1 MTRSR
6 GARVGARARYARSVH
21 RLRALLVLSLPLGVI
36 LACGPRERPADEPI
50 APTGTAPTATATATA
65 PPTTA
70 TATSP
75 TTTTTTTP
83 TTIAGFPIP
92 GFKVAGLP
100 ASPRAAI
107 VGKWDVVGVDGKPIA
122 TQPGMATDPLDPA
135 TYAAGSNVTFTN
147 DTVTLARGPATI
159 LSRPYK
165 VLGEQPPL
173 RVTIDAGN
181 GASDVTFNVDGSVF
195 WSLPATPPHVLTL
208 TRSN

>member
-1 MTRSR
+1 
-6 GARVGARARYARSVH
+6 VI
-21 RLRALLVLSLPLGVI
+21 SLPFGLL
-36 LACGPRERPADEPI
+36 LACGPRERGADQPV
-50 APTGTAPTATATATA
+50 APVATAATPTATGTATAPTATA
-65 PPTTA
+65 
-70 TATSP
+70 P
-75 TTTTTTTP
+75 TTTNPTTTTP

-107 VGKWDVVGVDGKPIA
+107 IGRWDVVGVDGKAIA

-135 TYAAGSNVTFTN
+135 TYAAGSNVTFTS

-208 TRSN
+208 TRAN

>member
-1 MTRSR
+1 MI
-6 GARVGARARYARSVH
+6 
-21 RLRALLVLSLPLGVI
+21 SLPLGVL

-50 APTGTAPTATATATA
+50 APTPTATAPTATAT
-65 PPTTA
+65 PTTA
-70 TATSP
+70 TTPTSNP
-75 TTTTTTTP
+75 TTTTP

-107 VGKWDVVGVDGKPIA
+107 VGRWDVVGVDGKAIA

-165 VLGEQPPL
+165 VIGEQPPL

>member
-1 MTRSR
+1 MI
-6 GARVGARARYARSVH
+6 
-21 RLRALLVLSLPLGVI
+21 SLPFAVL
-36 LACGPRERPADEPI
+36 LACGPREGATSDPVAPTATAAT
-50 APTGTAPTATATATA
+50 APTGTAPTATTA
-65 PPTTA
+65 
-70 TATSP
+70 ATSAP
-75 TTTTTTTP
+75 TVTNPTSSPTMTP
-83 TTIAGFPIP
+83 TSIAGFPIP

-122 TQPGMATDPLDPA
+122 SQPGMATDPLDPA
-135 TYAAGSNVTFTN
+135 TYAAGSNVTFTS

-165 VLGEQPPL
+165 VVGEQPPL

-181 GASDVTFNVDGSVF
+181 GPSDVTFNVDGSVF

-208 TRSN
+208 SRSN

>member
-1 MTRSR
+1 
-6 GARVGARARYARSVH
+6 
-21 RLRALLVLSLPLGVI
+21 VLSLPLGV
-36 LACGPRERPADEPI
+36 LFACGPRERPADEPI
-50 APTGTAPTATATATA
+50 APTASATAPTAPAATATATA
-65 PPTTA
+65 PTA
-70 TATSP
+70 T
-75 TTTTTTTP
+75 TTNPTTTP

-92 GFKVAGLP
+92 GFKIAGLP

-107 VGKWDVVGVDGKPIA
+107 VGRWDVVGVDGKAIA

-165 VLGEQPPL
+165 VIGEQPPL

-181 GASDVTFNVDGSVF
+181 GPSDVTFNVDGSVF